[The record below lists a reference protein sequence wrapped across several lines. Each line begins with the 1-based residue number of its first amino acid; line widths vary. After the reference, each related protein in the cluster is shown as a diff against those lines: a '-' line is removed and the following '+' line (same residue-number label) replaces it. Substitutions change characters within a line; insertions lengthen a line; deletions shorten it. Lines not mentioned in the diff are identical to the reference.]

1 MKKIC
6 NGDVV
11 LDRILMVRMELFFYH
26 IITYVS
32 LISRRQSED

>member
-1 MKKIC
+1 MWYWIGIFDGQ
-6 NGDVV
+6 NGT
-11 LDRILMVRMELFFYH
+11 IFYH